1 MAETPIDFRTEPSRY
16 KHWKLA
22 LENGVAYLTMDVN
35 EDGGLRPGYKL
46 KLNSYDLGVG
56 IELAD
61 AVQRLRFEH
70 PEVGAVVIRSLRDRI
85 FCSGAN
91 INMLGL
97 STHDHKVNFC
107 KFTNETRLAIE
118 DASEHSDQTY
128 ICSINGIAA
137 GGGYELALACDQIL
151 LADDGSSAVS
161 LPELP
166 WLAVLPGPGG
176 LTLLVDNRRVRRDH
190 ADFFCTTAEGMRGK
204 RAQQWRLVDRLIPPS
219 KLADETKKIAEEAAA
234 NSKRPKGAKGIALPD
249 LERALDGDTFRYPH
263 LTVEIDR
270 ERRAAHFRVNG
281 PSSTAPADAAAVHA
295 QGAAFWP
302 LALARALDDAMMH
315 LRLNETEI
323 GTWVLH
329 SQGDSALVETYDA
342 LLARESSNWLVR
354 EIVLYWKRTLKRLD
368 VSSRSLIALVEPG
381 SCFAGTLFELV
392 LAADRSYMLDGV
404 FEGSNLPAAAIKLT
418 DMNFGP
424 YPMGNG
430 LTRLG
435 TRFLSEPRHVDDLKE
450 EIGEAIEAEAADQ
463 LGLVTFTPDDI
474 DYTQRIPN
482 NVDLSSDR
490 RLQRALENWQP
501 RFLDWWKDMG
511 PDGTLN
517 YDVYLRTAISAEA
530 NGWANFGY
538 VKMPDYR
545 WGIFLAGQDPNR
557 VIAYGDNK
565 GKPAWQEVPGE
576 LRSTLRRLIV
586 TQGDT
591 EPASVEQQRLLGK
604 TAPSLYDLRNVFQI
618 NCEEGRH
625 LWAMVY
631 LLHAY
636 FGRDGREEAE
646 MLLER
651 HSGDPDKPRILGAF
665 NEQTPDWLSFFMF
678 TYFTDRDG
686 KYQLASLA
694 ESGFDPLARS
704 CRFMLIE
711 EAHHMFVGE
720 SGVQRIVQRT
730 CELMTLHDTNDVRA
744 LGAIDLPT
752 LQKYLNF
759 HFSVSLDLFGQEAST
774 NAANYYTMG
783 VKGRY
788 LETRIED
795 DHLLG

>member
-1 MAETPIDFRTEPSRY
+1 MADAPIDFRTEPAAY
-16 KHWKLA
+16 KHWKLET
-22 LENGVAYLTMDVN
+22 ENGVAYLTMDVN
-35 EDGGLRPGYKL
+35 EDGGLKPGYKL
-46 KLNSYDLGVG
+46 KLNSYDLGVD

-70 PEVGAVVIRSLRDRI
+70 PGIGAVVIRSQRDRI

-118 DASEHSDQTY
+118 DATEHSDQTY

-166 WLAVLPGPGG
+166 LLAVLPGTGG
-176 LTLLVDNRRVRRDH
+176 LTRLVDKRLVRRDH

-219 KLADETKKIAEEAAA
+219 KLADETRKIAQDVATK
-234 NSKRPKGAKGIALPD
+234 SKRPKDAKGIALPPV
-249 LERALDGDTFRYPH
+249 ERTVEGDTLRYPH

-281 PSSTAPADAAAVHA
+281 PASAPPPDAASVHA

-302 LALARALDDAMMH
+302 LALARSFDDAMMH

-329 SQGDSALVETYDA
+329 SQGDAALVEAYDA
-342 LLARESSNWLVR
+342 LLAKESSNWLVR

-404 FEGSNLPAAAIKLT
+404 FEGSNLPAAAVKLT
-418 DMNFGP
+418 PMNFGP

-435 TRFLSEPRHVDDLKE
+435 TRFLSEPKHVDKLKD
-450 EIGEAIEAEAADQ
+450 EIGEAIDAEVADA

-474 DYTQRIPN
+474 DWEDE
-482 NVDLSSDR
+482 V
-490 RLQRALENWQP
+490 RLVLEERAG
-501 RFLDWWKDMG
+501 FS
-511 PDGTLN
+511 PDGLIG
-517 YDVYLRTAISAEA
+517 LEA
-530 NGWANFGY
+530 NLRFAGPETMET
-538 VKMPDYR
+538 K
-545 WGIFLAGQDPNR
+545 IFSRLS
-557 VIAYGDNK
+557 
-565 GKPAWQEVPGE
+565 AWQNW
-576 LRSTLRRLIV
+576 IF
-586 TQGDT
+586 
-591 EPASVEQQRLLGK
+591 QRPNATGPEGALKLYGTGK
-604 TAPSLYDLRNVFQI
+604 QAKYDR
-618 NCEEGRH
+618 
-625 LWAMVY
+625 
-631 LLHAY
+631 
-636 FGRDGREEAE
+636 
-646 MLLER
+646 
-651 HSGDPDKPRILGAF
+651 K
-665 NEQTPDWLSFFMF
+665 
-678 TYFTDRDG
+678 
-686 KYQLASLA
+686 
-694 ESGFDPLARS
+694 
-704 CRFMLIE
+704 
-711 EAHHMFVGE
+711 
-720 SGVQRIVQRT
+720 
-730 CELMTLHDTNDVRA
+730 RA
-744 LGAIDLPT
+744 
-752 LQKYLNF
+752 
-759 HFSVSLDLFGQEAST
+759 
-774 NAANYYTMG
+774 
-783 VKGRY
+783 
-788 LETRIED
+788 
-795 DHLLG
+795 